1 MEVEYQPIDEYE
13 HQIVTTE
20 GGKCKC
26 GEEHES
32 GDVVWGCVTD
42 PRELVSIDP
51 FESVN
56 NLHSLSVEYSR
67 REDSPE

>member
-20 GGKCKC
+20 EGKCKC
-26 GEEHES
+26 NKEHET
-32 GDVVWGCVTD
+32 GDVVWGGVTD